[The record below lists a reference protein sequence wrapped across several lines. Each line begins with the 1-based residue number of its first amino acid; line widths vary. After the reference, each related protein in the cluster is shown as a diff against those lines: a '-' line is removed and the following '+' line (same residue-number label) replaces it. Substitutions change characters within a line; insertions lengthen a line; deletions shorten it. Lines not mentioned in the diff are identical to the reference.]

1 MSTLPILLLL
11 SAAVLLLT
19 WWWLRRRTRDA
30 ADDRPADGLDTLAA
44 WSPEAT
50 RVLKAA
56 ERTAYVTLRRALP
69 QHMILAQVPLARF
82 IRVPTRHSY
91 SEWLRRV
98 GQLCADLVVCDRH
111 SQVIAVIEVQA
122 APEQTGHRTRRRQLR
137 VARVLE
143 AAKIPLHVWIDTAL
157 PSPEAARD
165 AILPRT
171 HIEASG
177 AEMPAVAVAVAAPT
191 RNASS
196 PVRGYQ
202 SDPQQP
208 DDRATEAWAADE
220 VLEMSEPPPSTW
232 FDDFDSAPAP
242 LAPPKRAAKR

>member
-1 MSTLPILLLL
+1 MDTLLILLLL
-11 SAAVLLLT
+11 LAVVLLLA
-19 WWWLRRRTRDA
+19 WWWLRRRNRNEA
-30 ADDRPADGLDTLAA
+30 EDRPIDGLDTLAA

-56 ERTAYVTLRRALP
+56 ERTAFVTLRRALP

-91 SEWLRRV
+91 AEWLRRV
-98 GQLCADLVVCDRH
+98 GQLCADLVVCDRY

-157 PSPEAARD
+157 PSPEAARN
-165 AILPRT
+165 AILPRP
-171 HIEASG
+171 HSEPSG
-177 AEMPAVAVAVAAPT
+177 AEMPAVAAAAAT
-191 RNASS
+191 SKQNAPS
-196 PVRGYQ
+196 PPHGPQ
-202 SDPQQP
+202 SEPPQP
-208 DDRATEAWAADE
+208 DDRATEAWAADD
-220 VLEMSEPPPSTW
+220 VIEMSDPPPSTW